1 MHLGRD
7 FLFRGKQAA
16 SILWISATK
25 PTPRPPS
32 LDRSLETTSTFQR
45 SMSHKRQPQHGTLPS
60 SMFKFTSQCL
70 ESNRNG
76 PFDFGGSSRIC
87 VLFGRIMEKL
97 IDLEVIFS
105 WEDNYIWICIWKKN
119 LKNVIWT
126 LYVLF
131 LRDFNYWSSNNVK
144 MDTLGSYSVIERK
157 WRYFKNL

>member
-1 MHLGRD
+1 MEINLRLIPPCRLESTWISAAKPMHLGRD

-60 SMFKFTSQCL
+60 SMFKFMSQCL

-76 PFDFGGSSRIC
+76 PFEWFWWFQSNLRVVWENYERID
-87 VLFGRIMEKL
+87 R
-97 IDLEVIFS
+97 S
-105 WEDNYIWICIWKKN
+105 WGY
-119 LKNVIWT
+119 
-126 LYVLF
+126 F
-131 LRDFNYWSSNNVK
+131 LVR
-144 MDTLGSYSVIERK
+144 R
-157 WRYFKNL
+157 

>member
-1 MHLGRD
+1 MPTSWISAAKPMHLGRD

-87 VLFGRIMEKL
+87 VLFGKIMEEL

-105 WEDNYIWICIWKKN
+105 WEDNYIWISIWK
-119 LKNVIWT
+119 ICTWRT
-126 LYVLF
+126 LYERYMFYFWEILIID
-131 LRDFNYWSSNNVK
+131 R
-144 MDTLGSYSVIERK
+144 VIM
-157 WRYFKNL
+157 